1 MTKYN
6 ARPVIADNIRFDSI
20 AEYRRYGE
28 LLLMERAGE
37 ITGLQVHPRYELQ
50 GAFKYNGKVERA
62 ITYEA
67 DFEYV
72 TREGWKVVED
82 VKSEATRTE
91 AYKIKRKLFL
101 KKYDNVKFMEVM
113 S

>member
-6 ARPVIADNIRFDSI
+6 SRPIEYDGIRFDSI

-28 LLLMERAGE
+28 LKLLEQAGE
-37 ITGLQVHPRYELQ
+37 ITCLEVHPRFLLQ
-50 GAFKYNGKVERA
+50 QAFTYNHTRERA

-67 DFEYV
+67 DFAYYEKDGRRV
-72 TREGWKVVED
+72 IED
-82 VKSEATRTE
+82 CKGVRTE

-101 KKYDNVKFMEVM
+101 ARYPEVKFVEVEA
-113 S
+113 